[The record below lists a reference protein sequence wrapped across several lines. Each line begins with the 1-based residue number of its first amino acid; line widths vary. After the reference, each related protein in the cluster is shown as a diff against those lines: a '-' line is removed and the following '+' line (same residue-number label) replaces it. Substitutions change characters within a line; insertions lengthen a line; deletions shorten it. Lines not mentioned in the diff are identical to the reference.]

1 MMDDDA
7 APRRAP
13 PPRPSV
19 LPYNVPRP
27 VVPEVSLMF
36 DSEDSLIWQQ
46 PKSSL
51 PASLQ
56 QKKDVPFTKAG
67 STVANQRIPVISAVN
82 NPGKQAFAAGPPR
95 DIQGSQS
102 TTHFKNRTEEN
113 HPRPKLPLQSKAE
126 GQFHREASGS
136 PVLKNPI
143 ISEKHYNPLIYSP
156 SQKNG
161 VNKEV
166 GHSSSPP
173 VREISPLITRNTVP
187 VTRVLTPQTQNTV
200 SSPSYEDSAMLSKS
214 SWPSQVTTKSVH
226 FYKNPVMSD
235 EETPLHLKRMEQH
248 QRCLQMYGYEK
259 ENVKPYSPP
268 ISEGKTTEPS
278 NFAQSYGK
286 GLNMPP
292 SLQHSSRLIPHGGQ
306 SSHRPFREDEVTHQS
321 DHVSSRVS
329 NQCDP
334 SVYQLIEKQN
344 EHIFRLQTS
353 LEKLLEKQEHNEAQ
367 RNKESR
373 ELLREIVMATSANQQ
388 EKHKQIFK
396 DTSSQ
401 TEPDKCET
409 KSIGI
414 NTEISWADL
423 IASVTPSE
431 NAVERGTEQGARF
444 ESREAGK
451 VYQTNNR
458 NSGER
463 QADIIRDNY
472 KAKSLNRRDSS
483 SRQATNWT
491 VHKEMSLTMQEV
503 VMKTIEED
511 PPSPDPSVH
520 ISMTE
525 YHDGSRHEEAHSGM
539 RNPQKKSVDWE
550 GSPVLGESASMC
562 SPAAHDSPQHQEG
575 AQATKSTG
583 VTFYNNVMTNIQHI
597 LQNSKAAEEDE
608 RSEDAAT
615 HQRQRESNS
624 ATSEQETTVIDPQ
637 MEAVRKQLMQFGI
650 SFIDPATL
658 ATNNRPVL
666 DTMYLPGLHNM
677 LSMYQNSIPNS
688 GPVPYQETD
697 ATAAKYLSDAQLAAI
712 AAASPAMTGRT
723 RAARETKALRPPF
736 QQIKNADTENNFS
749 IATKKFLGKYGLQ
762 EDYT

>member
-19 LPYNVPRP
+19 LPQYNAPRP

-46 PKSSL
+46 PKSNL

-56 QKKDVPFTKAG
+56 QKKDVPFSKVG
-67 STVANQRIPVISAVN
+67 STVANQRVPVISAVN
-82 NPGKQAFAAGPPR
+82 NPGKEAFVAAPLR
-95 DIQGSQS
+95 EIQGSQS
-102 TTHFKNRTEEN
+102 TTHFKHKGDEN
-113 HPRPKLPLQSKAE
+113 YVRPKLPLQSKTE
-126 GQFHREASGS
+126 GQFQREPSGS
-136 PVLKNPI
+136 PVLKNPV
-143 ISEKHYNPLIYSP
+143 ISDKHYNPLIYSP

-187 VTRVLTPQTQNTV
+187 VTRVQTQNTV
-200 SSPSYEDSAMLSKS
+200 SSPSYEDSVMLSKN

-226 FYKNPVMSD
+226 FYENPVMSD
-235 EETPLHLKRMEQH
+235 EETPLHSKRMEQH
-248 QRCLQMYGYEK
+248 QRCLQTYGYEK
-259 ENVKPYSPP
+259 ENVKPYSPA

-278 NFAQSYGK
+278 NFAQSYRK
-286 GLNMPP
+286 GLNTPP
-292 SLQHSSRLIPHGGQ
+292 SSQYNSTLISQGGP
-306 SSHRPFREDEVTHQS
+306 SSHRPLSEHEITHQS
-321 DHVSSRVS
+321 DHISGQS
-329 NQCDP
+329 NAWCDP
-334 SVYQLIEKQN
+334 NVYRLIEKQN
-344 EHIFRLQTS
+344 EHIFRLQSS
-353 LEKLLEKQEHNEAQ
+353 LEKLLEKQEQNEAQ
-367 RNKESR
+367 RNKEVR
-373 ELLREIVMATSANQQ
+373 DLLREIVMATSANQQ
-388 EKHKQIFK
+388 VNQKQILK
-396 DTSSQ
+396 DTCSQ
-401 TEPDKCET
+401 TEPDKCES
-409 KSIGI
+409 KSVGT
-414 NTEISWADL
+414 NTEISWTDL
-423 IASVTPSE
+423 IASVLPSE
-431 NAVERGTEQGARF
+431 NAVERGPKQDAKF
-444 ESREAGK
+444 EPREAVK
-451 VYQTNNR
+451 LLQTGNKNI
-458 NSGER
+458 ER

-472 KAKSLNRRDSS
+472 KQNSLNRRDSS

-525 YHDGSRHEEAHSGM
+525 YHDGSRHEEARSGM
-539 RNPQKKSVDWE
+539 RNQKKRVEWE

-562 SPAAHDSPQHQEG
+562 SPTAHDSPQHQES
-575 AQATKSTG
+575 AQAKGTG

-608 RSEDAAT
+608 RSEDAAS
-615 HQRQRESNS
+615 HQRQRESNC
-624 ATSEQETTVIDPQ
+624 ATDQQETTVIDPQ

-658 ATNNRPVL
+658 ASNSRPVL

-677 LSMYQNSIPNS
+677 LSMYQNSIPTS
-688 GPVPYQETD
+688 GTVPYQETD

-736 QQIKNADTENNFS
+736 QQIKNPDTENNFS
-749 IATKKFLGKYGLQ
+749 MATKKFLGKYGLQ